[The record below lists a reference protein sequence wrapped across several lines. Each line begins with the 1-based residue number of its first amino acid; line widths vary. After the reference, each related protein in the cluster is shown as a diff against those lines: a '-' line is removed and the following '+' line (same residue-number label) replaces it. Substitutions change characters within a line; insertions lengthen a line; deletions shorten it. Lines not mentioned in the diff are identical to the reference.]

1 MASDMAFSVP
11 PQPVIQAAS
20 VELKPYILT
29 WFFRRIRCNPKVR
42 KFSSEAENMGQ
53 AKAHQEMSEFNSCAV
68 IVAHPDDETLWV
80 GCTILMY
87 PEANWV
93 D

>member
-1 MASDMAFSVP
+1 
-11 PQPVIQAAS
+11 
-20 VELKPYILT
+20 
-29 WFFRRIRCNPKVR
+29 
-42 KFSSEAENMGQ
+42 MGQ
-53 AKAHQEMSEFNSCAV
+53 AKAYQEMSEFNSCAV